1 MTIATMCPTRI
12 FIKSLLHSTI
22 FTNGSTNPFTT
33 NNSHDNRCPLL
44 LLLFQLLLLLLSRL
58 LFSFLFSSKPISR
71 NDNSYNLHHQH
82 NPSHSELIAF
92 ICNNSSPL
100 ASTTVALQ
108 GWVDNGVFFTAS
120 MKTAYHLHLRQ

>member
-22 FTNGSTNPFTT
+22 FTNCATNPLTT

-44 LLLFQLLLLLLSRL
+44 LLLFQLLLLLLSRFY
-58 LFSFLFSSKPISR
+58 FSFLFSPKPFSR
-71 NDNSYNLHHQH
+71 YDNSFNLHPHH

-92 ICNNSSPL
+92 IWNNSSLL

-108 GWVDNGVFFTAS
+108 GWFDNGVSTS
-120 MKTAYHLHLRQ
+120 PHLCKPPTICI